1 MKAGTALGLLA
12 GLGAMNAL
20 RGGRDGTGPRFTG
33 LLDMIDGGG
42 AGQSG
47 DRFEGGGLLSMLGN
61 LFAKP
66 LEAQDRVE
74 RIAADTNATKAVTKT
89 LEDMAKG
96 GTLTSRLDGKDGLL
110 SPAQKEQIV
119 MDQIVNPDVYGIGQG
134 GEFAGSMLAP
144 RATTA
149 QSAAMED
156 AYSTTAPLRQPAG
169 TPTAPYEQTGAVT
182 EVRFGPRGEPTSLL
196 DTRQQ
201 APSPDEARVMQKIVE
216 GNMMPNFM
224 DMEPYLQR
232 AYVSRLI
239 ELGY

>member
-1 MKAGTALGLLA
+1 MKAGAALGLLA
-12 GLGAMNAL
+12 GLGAINAL

-33 LLDMIDGGG
+33 LLDMLDGGG

-66 LEAQDRVE
+66 IEAQERVE
-74 RIAADTNATKAVTKT
+74 RIAADTVATKALTEVLKQAVT
-89 LEDMAKG
+89 
-96 GTLTSRLDGKDGLL
+96 
-110 SPAQKEQIV
+110 PEQ
-119 MDQIVNPDVYGIGQG
+119 
-134 GEFAGSMLAP
+134 
-144 RATTA
+144 RT
-149 QSAAMED
+149 SAAMSEMERQRGLLAD
-156 AYSTTAPLRQPAG
+156 RFDTRDQQGATDFRAPMSDYPDMSMPAIEGYTTPAAVPELRQPAG

-201 APSPDEARVMQKIVE
+201 APSPDEQRVMQAIVD

-224 DMEPYLQR
+224 DMEPHLQR
-232 AYVSRLI
+232 AYVNRLI